1 MGVWV
6 GGKRGAT
13 ATAAL
18 SLFSAPQT
26 KEASLS
32 PALPVEKVCPKC
44 TVGRLRVSATLRGV
58 ILPSVGRTHWNMVH
72 SWAGTGEVFFGRVSE
87 RL

>member
-6 GGKRGAT
+6 VGEWGGA
-13 ATAAL
+13 AASAAL

-32 PALPVEKVCPKC
+32 AALLVEKCVP
-44 TVGRLRVSATLRGV
+44 SALWV
-58 ILPSVGRTHWNMVH
+58 
-72 SWAGTGEVFFGRVSE
+72 VSE
-87 RL
+87 SPPP